1 MEHSSLQA
9 LPLGISDF
17 EELRKQ
23 NFVYVDKTDLIH
35 RLAQIRTPLFLSR
48 PRRFGKTLLV
58 STFET
63 LFRQGLSSFAGLKI
77 EKLWTEIDTYKVIRL
92 DLSRLKNCESVAHFR
107 QLFRYELLMSFQL
120 EGLSLPESGMGPTT
134 DFDMA
139 VRQSK
144 EPLVLLID
152 EYDSPLTSLVTQPS
166 VFEAIQT
173 ELSRFFDIVKAN
185 TKKFRFVFMTGI
197 TRFNHTGIFS
207 GFNNLRDISLDTD
220 FGTILGYTEDEIR
233 AHFASHLQNAR
244 SVLSLSQENLLEK
257 LRFHYDGYSFDEMAK
272 THVYS
277 PWSVLSF
284 LAAPHRRF
292 KNYWFDTGSRPS
304 ILLNDLS
311 IKPQETL
318 EQLYQEQTLN
328 LSALS
333 GSADYRQM
341 PLSVLLTQT
350 GYLTIKAADR
360 EGENVILGFPN
371 EEVRQSMAQLYA
383 DILLNLNGRSFDIAY
398 GKKIFEAICSRNIES
413 LVQIFNDLFSRID
426 YLDWSNISEGI
437 CRNYCTMLIAA
448 SGFHQSVSVE
458 KHNAYGRSDLEFS
471 GPDADWVVE
480 FKLAR
485 DGDDP
490 QRMLQTAVEQI
501 RQRHY
506 GERISGNALV
516 RIAMV
521 FSKQE
526 RRIKVWQIL

>member
-1 MEHSSLQA
+1 M
-9 LPLGISDF
+9 
-17 EELRKQ
+17 
-23 NFVYVDKTDLIH
+23 
-35 RLAQIRTPLFLSR
+35 
-48 PRRFGKTLLV
+48 
-58 STFET
+58 
-63 LFRQGLSSFAGLKI
+63 
-77 EKLWTEIDTYKVIRL
+77 
-92 DLSRLKNCESVAHFR
+92 
-107 QLFRYELLMSFQL
+107 
-120 EGLSLPESGMGPTT
+120 
-134 DFDMA
+134 
-139 VRQSK
+139 
-144 EPLVLLID
+144 
-152 EYDSPLTSLVTQPS
+152 
-166 VFEAIQT
+166 
-173 ELSRFFDIVKAN
+173 
-185 TKKFRFVFMTGI
+185 
-197 TRFNHTGIFS
+197 
-207 GFNNLRDISLDTD
+207 
-220 FGTILGYTEDEIR
+220 GYTEDEIR
-233 AHFASHLQNAR
+233 THFVSHLQNAQT
-244 SVLSLSQENLLEK
+244 VLSLSHESLLEK

-304 ILLNDLS
+304 ILLNYLS

-333 GSADYRQM
+333 GSADHRQM

-350 GYLTIKAADR
+350 GYLTIKAADQ
-360 EGENVILGFPN
+360 EGKNVVLGFPN

-398 GKKIFEAICSRNIES
+398 GKKIFEAIGSRNVDS
-413 LVQIFNDLFSRID
+413 LVQIFNDLFSRLD

-448 SGFHQSVSVE
+448 SGFHQSGSVE

-490 QRMLQTAVEQI
+490 KKMLQTALEQI
-501 RQRHY
+501 RHRHY
-506 GERISGNALV
+506 GEHLSGNTLM

-521 FSKQE
+521 FSKNE
-526 RRIKVWQIL
+526 RRIEAWQVL